1 MRQDAQLEL
10 KQDIIQKRRGVCGNL
25 KLRRF
30 RRKEMMDEWGG
41 VCTFSKRE
49 REWRLFRINSFGYF
63 QNVLV
68 ILG

>member
-41 VCTFSKRE
+41 GMYIQQTRKGVATF
-49 REWRLFRINSFGYF
+49 
-63 QNVLV
+63 
-68 ILG
+68 